1 MAYLVADSH
10 LSQLVVSRA
19 VGKLAEMLATEGVR
33 NQGSGDEEDKLVE
46 LTCKLLHEHTVRSIY
61 ILSYYVN
68 DISNAYFTCELI
80 LLHCVIRYPFACR
93 KGFYQLAD
101 WVALSSMR

>member
-19 VGKLAEMLATEGVR
+19 VGKLTEMLATEGAR
-33 NQGSGDEEDKLVE
+33 NHGSGDEEEDKLVE
-46 LTCKLLHEHTVRSIY
+46 LTCKLLHEHTVRNIY

-68 DISNAYFTCELI
+68 DIIQCLFHL
-80 LLHCVIRYPFACR
+80 
-93 KGFYQLAD
+93 
-101 WVALSSMR
+101 